1 MTAGSSARSRAVKAA
16 AAAALCGAAAAGVLV
31 SGGGRAGP
39 RELLAPR
46 GVQFAGG
53 GGQQQLARALHGE
66 ALTVS
71 PDVAEWIYN
80 NENGNQDGQF
90 GPDGG
95 WVPWEEEP
103 CPTGICHN
111 FYTARGRR
119 AGGRHWERLQGL
131 QQVAGGV
138 ASKGRAGW
146 GGSAAGGARAGRLQA
161 LGEVSDF
168 PDIDEYVPT
177 KDAQAQVDDIYDAFQ
192 PVEDQLQKISPAER
206 CVCVGLAHCACMHVH
221 IALSPSLS
229 PSPSPPPSLA
239 LPLPL
244 SLSLSL
250 SRSRSRS
257 LSHTQQLAYDAHPLH
272 PTPLPKPTKCTMH
285 THCPLHP
292 IAETLYPI
300 PYTLYPIPHT
310 LYPIPYTL

>member
-1 MTAGSSARSRAVKAA
+1 MTAGSRARSRVVKAA

-31 SGGGRAGP
+31 SGGGGAGP

-46 GVQFAGG
+46 GVRFG
-53 GGQQQLARALHGE
+53 GGQQHLERALHRE

-71 PDVAEWIYN
+71 PDVADWIYN

-119 AGGRHWERLQGL
+119 AGGRHWGRLQGL
-131 QQVAGGV
+131 QQVARGAASNGGAEREV
-138 ASKGRAGW
+138 
-146 GGSAAGGARAGRLQA
+146 SAAGGRGGAGRLQA

-206 CVCVGLAHCACMHVH
+206 CVCVCV
-221 IALSPSLS
+221 
-229 PSPSPPPSLA
+229 
-239 LPLPL
+239 
-244 SLSLSL
+244 
-250 SRSRSRS
+250 
-257 LSHTQQLAYDAHPLH
+257 
-272 PTPLPKPTKCTMH
+272 
-285 THCPLHP
+285 
-292 IAETLYPI
+292 
-300 PYTLYPIPHT
+300 
-310 LYPIPYTL
+310 